1 LTSFGWIE
9 VHEQVWWCDGRI
21 ARSFCRRA
29 AVKSRGSS
37 RRVQRALTDFGAD
50 EAFAQ
55 AAVKFKEHY
64 GVEVSVDRARRT
76 TLAHAARMAAQ
87 TPPPS
92 RALPGQ
98 GVDVLLAEAD
108 GCMVPTVAIVDAP
121 PGADRRQHRQ
131 IEWKEIR
138 LVAARGRDSA
148 QAYYAATM
156 NGVEAAGDLWENVAR
171 AAGRGL
177 NTRVHGVGDGALW
190 IAGQCLRRFGPL
202 VSYLLDL
209 FHVCDY
215 LALVWPGERTTVQ
228 ACRDHLKAGALDQVL
243 DALRQRLESPDLPDE
258 KAPARCALRYLQ
270 NRSDQL
276 DYPAA
281 LRAGLP
287 VGSGLIESGNR
298 HVLQRRLKL
307 AGAWWLP
314 ANVDLM
320 AHLRTTRANGSFDL
334 YWSRN

>member
-1 LTSFGWIE
+1 M
-9 VHEQVWWCDGRI
+9 WWCDGKI
-21 ARSFCRRA
+21 ARPFCQRA

-50 EAFAQ
+50 DAFAP
-55 AAVKFKEHY
+55 ATVKFKEHY
-64 GVEVSVDRARRT
+64 GVEVSVHRARRT
-76 TLAHAARMAAQ
+76 TLTHAARMAAQ
-87 TPPPS
+87 TPAPS
-92 RALPGQ
+92 RALPGK

-108 GCMVPTVAIVDAP
+108 GCMVPTVSIVDAP
-121 PGADRRQHRQ
+121 AGADRRKHRQ
-131 IEWKEIR
+131 VEWKEIR
-138 LVAARGRDSA
+138 LVAARAQDSA
-148 QAYYAATM
+148 QTHYAATM
-156 NGVEAAGDLWENVAR
+156 HGVETAGDLWENVAR

-177 NTRVHGVGDGALW
+177 NTRVHGVGDGASW
-190 IAGQCLRRFGPL
+190 IAAQCLHRFGP
-202 VSYLLDL
+202 VVAYLLDL

-215 LALVWPGERTTVQ
+215 LALVWPGERQTVQ
-228 ACRDHLKAGALDQVL
+228 TYRDHLKSGALDQVL
-243 DALRQRLESPDLPDE
+243 DALRQRLEPADIPDE
-258 KAPARCALRYLQ
+258 NAPARCALRYLE
-270 NRSDQL
+270 NRPDQL

-307 AGAWWLP
+307 AGSWWLP
-314 ANVDLM
+314 ANVNSM